1 MSSPPAP
8 RDPAQ
13 YQWLL
18 SALTP
23 PFLGSLLGGDAILA
37 GLVEMGQ
44 ASEEIFRGDR
54 LPMLPFPSP
63 SQDNN

>member
-1 MSSPPAP
+1 MSASSAHQ
-8 RDPAQ
+8 DPAR

-18 SALTP
+18 SGLTP
-23 PFLGSLLGGDAILA
+23 LLLGSLVGFDALLA
-37 GLVEMGQ
+37 GLVEAGQ

-54 LPMLPFPSP
+54 LPMLPFPAP